1 MSDPAAII
9 VAVVVAATG
18 AVQGANLPEPVKD
31 RAGEIA
37 QIAQDSEAAVTQHID
52 GAISSLPESVQAPA
66 RQGVDNAAT
75 AVEQVV
81 EPYLPPPPPP
91 PSPPS
96 VYDNAGAPTGLT
108 NAGEQP
114 PGESAFPAP
123 EWSSDPLGE
132 FAAPDGGSDVT
143 AVRSAISGVT
153 LHPVGAFA
161 VFAPW
166 FTKAGELCDG
176 VKAPTLAAL
185 YNAENGFRYGP
196 NAPVSPAGARG
207 PGQFMPTTWQKYGK
221 DADGDGVA
229 DILGIADSVMASG
242 HFMCDMYTQI
252 DTWKSKRLVSGDT
265 LDLTIAGYNAGLGAV
280 LQSGGM
286 PSGHPDYENQT
297 KPYVAKIR
305 ASQDQFAK
313 MFSPFG
319 SLSLSGI
326 GGGIVQRATEFLG
339 LPYVWGG
346 GGING
351 PSGGGF
357 DCSGLTSY
365 AVYAATDGHLTLPRT
380 SETQWSVGTEVSLEH
395 AQPGDLLFGN
405 WGPNGPGH
413 VAIYIGNG
421 QMIHAPTTGDV
432 VRIGPVFDG
441 MKARHV
447 LP

>member
-9 VAVVVAATG
+9 VAFVVAATG

-31 RAGEIA
+31 RAADIA
-37 QIAQDSEAAVTQHID
+37 QVARDSEPELAQRID
-52 GAISSLPESVQAPA
+52 GAIAGLPESVHEQA
-66 RQGVDNAAT
+66 RQGVDDAAHAAEEAVAPYVPAPLQQTSPPAGEHGSAAT
-75 AVEQVV
+75 
-81 EPYLPPPPPP
+81 
-91 PSPPS
+91 
-96 VYDNAGAPTGLT
+96 GPTDTGW
-108 NAGEQP
+108 QP
-114 PGESAFPAP
+114 PGESALSPPA
-123 EWSSDPLGE
+123 WSSDPFGE
-132 FAAPDGGSDVT
+132 SADAGGERDDTAAIPY
-143 AVRSAISGVT
+143 ALSGVT
-153 LHPVGAFA
+153 VHPVGSFA
-161 VFAPW
+161 IFAPW
-166 FTKAGELCDG
+166 FAKAGELCDG
-176 VKAPTLAAL
+176 VTAPTLAAL

-196 NAPVSPAGARG
+196 SAPVSPSGARG
-207 PGQFMPTTWQKYGK
+207 PGQFMPATWQKYGK

-229 DILGIADSVMASG
+229 DILGVADSVMASG
-242 HFMCDMYTQI
+242 HLMCDMFDQI
-252 DTWKSKRLVSGDT
+252 DTWKSNRLVSGDT

-326 GGGIVQRATEFLG
+326 GGSIVQRASEFLG

-346 GGING
+346 GGVNG

-365 AVYAATDGHLTLPRT
+365 AVYAATDGRLTLPRT
-380 SETQWSVGTEVSLEH
+380 SETQWSIGNEVPLEQ

-405 WGPNGPGH
+405 WGPDGPGH